1 MSSSAIGLIA
11 GSLSAIV
18 APQPIIGE
26 ARAWQF
32 HADHILGT
40 SVDVVISALD
50 PQTAV
55 LAAKTIRWEIGRL
68 DAIYSDWHD
77 QSELARLNDGLA
89 HSLPPDLAR
98 LLEIAA
104 NWRHVTGGAY
114 DERLG
119 AISALWRQST
129 TNGEEPTPEQLR
141 SALDKAQSA
150 SFIRNDGPFQPP
162 AGFRFGVDGLAK
174 GVIIDQALDA
184 ARRAAP
190 AARGIMIDIGGDIR
204 CWGCAPGRGGWPV
217 AVADPFDPSDNG
229 RPLTMLELRD
239 QAVATSGRGSRD
251 LLLRGG
257 ARPHVIDPRSGA
269 PVLHLAAATVVADR
283 AADADALATAL
294 MFMTPEVSIAFANR
308 TPGVAAHLVSAS
320 GAQTASELWDRLKSA
335 AGSARD
341 RVTGTPSRPAL
352 QRPGPAWPTGFKLDV
367 SYEVPAIK
375 NARYRQPYFAI
386 WITDTDDNVIRTLLL
401 LGRRPGYAT
410 DNYLWWRSYG
420 VEAPTKLAAVSRST
434 RAPGRYTASWDE
446 RDDRG
451 KRCLKG
457 DIGCTSRRCVSSAD
471 MHTARSIS
479 TWAEPQSNDQVPLN
493 ESSGWSA
500 RATGVRDDGGN
511 HSTPPKEP
519 PQGSLRLLQAMP
531 YLARLPIGV
540 RLHRP
545 HLPIGHRATA
555 QPSRMVCR

>member
-1 MSSSAIGLIA
+1 MSSSAIGLLA

-18 APQPIIGE
+18 APQPIVGE

-40 SVDVVISALD
+40 SLDVVISALD

-55 LAAKTIRWEIGRL
+55 LAAKTIRREIGRL

-77 QSELARLNDGLA
+77 QSELARLNDGSA
-89 HSLPPDLAR
+89 ESLSPDLVK

-104 NWRHVTGGAY
+104 NWRHVIGGAY

-119 AISALWRQST
+119 EISALWRQST
-129 TNGEEPTPEQLR
+129 ASGEEPTPEQLR
-141 SALDKAQSA
+141 SALDRAHSA
-150 SFIRNDGPFQPP
+150 SIIHSDGRLQPP

-174 GVIIDQALDA
+174 GVIIDNALDA
-184 ARRAAP
+184 ARCVVP
-190 AARGIMIDIGGDIR
+190 AAQGIMIDIGGDIR
-204 CWGCAPGRGGWPV
+204 CWGCAPGRVGWPV

-229 RPLTMLELRD
+229 RPLAMLELRD
-239 QAVATSGRGSRD
+239 QAIATSGRGSRD

-257 ARPHVIDPRSGA
+257 GRPHVIDPRTGA
-269 PVLHLAAATVVADR
+269 PVLHLAAATVVANR
-283 AADADALATAL
+283 AADADALATAF
-294 MFMTPEVSIAFANR
+294 MVMTPEESVAFANR

-341 RVTGTPSRPAL
+341 RVTGTPSRPAV
-352 QRPGPAWPTGFKLDV
+352 QRPGPAWPSRFKLDV

-375 NARYRQPYFAI
+375 NARYRRPYVAI

-420 VEAPTKLAAVSRST
+420 VEAQTKLAAVSRST
-434 RAPGRYTASWDE
+434 RAPGRYTASWDG

-451 KRCLKG
+451 RL
-457 DIGCTSRRCVSSAD
+457 V
-471 MHTARSIS
+471 
-479 TWAEPQSNDQVPLN
+479 
-493 ESSGWSA
+493 
-500 RATGVRDDGGN
+500 
-511 HSTPPKEP
+511 
-519 PQGSLRLLQAMP
+519 PQGR
-531 YLARLPIGV
+531 Y
-540 RLHRP
+540 RLHIEAVRQFGGHAHSAIDLDLGRTTVERSSPAKREFGAVRARYGRP
-545 HLPIGHRATA
+545 
-555 QPSRMVCR
+555 Q